1 MNRIG
6 DIALFL
12 RVLDLGSISAAAR
25 SLDLSV
31 AVASQRLKRLERDLG
46 VRLLHRTT
54 RRLHAT
60 PEGAALAEQGRP
72 LVEDLEALTGG
83 LRQAGVDVSGTLRVT
98 ASASFGRQ
106 YLSPLLPEF
115 LALHPRVKLS
125 IHLTDQMVDL
135 VSSGF
140 DLAIRIGALD
150 DSTLVARKLAVNHRV
165 LCASPEYLRR
175 HGTPRTPQELADHE
189 CVLLVGSQ
197 GRQDVW
203 RFGDGAGGEIV
214 VRVRGRM
221 ETNYGEIV
229 RDAVVA
235 GMGIAIHSS
244 WHVVRDLREG
254 RLVQV
259 LSDYPIVDS
268 GIYAVM
274 PQRRLVPPRVRA
286 FVDFLAGKFAVPPWN
301 QAAQATREVEVLAP
315 LPRAGEGLG

>member
-1 MNRIG
+1 MDRIG

-83 LRQAGVDVSGTLRVT
+83 LRQAGADIAGTLRVT

-115 LALHPRVKLS
+115 LALYPRVKLS
-125 IHLTDQMVDL
+125 INLTDQMVDL
-135 VSSGF
+135 VSAGF

-150 DSTLVARKLAVNHRV
+150 DSTLVARKLADNHRM
-165 LCASPEYLRR
+165 LCASPDYLRR
-175 HGTPRTPQELADHE
+175 HGTPRTPQELAEHE
-189 CVLLVGSQ
+189 CVLLVGSA

-203 RFGDGAGGEIV
+203 RFGDGAGGEIA
-214 VRVRGRM
+214 VRVRGRV
-221 ETNYGEIV
+221 ETNYGELV
-229 RDAVVA
+229 RDSAVA
-235 GMGIAIHSS
+235 GMGIAVHSS
-244 WHVVRDLREG
+244 WHVCEDLRAG

-259 LSDYPIVDS
+259 LPEFPITDS

-286 FVDFLAGKFAVPPWN
+286 FVDFLAEKFAAPPWEKCL
-301 QAAQATREVEVLAP
+301 RE
-315 LPRAGEGLG
+315 